1 MELHTLSGS
10 LGTGIVIG
18 GYISQVA
25 RLVRTH
31 RTEGVSVRAY
41 VLWAV
46 ASGLLLVHARG
57 MRQWSS
63 PYSRSPRSSPAS

>member
-1 MELHTLSGS
+1 MELHLLCGC

-31 RTEGVSVRAY
+31 RAEGVSGRSY
-41 VLWAV
+41 FLWAV
-46 ASGLLLVHARG
+46 RPG
-57 MRQWSS
+57 
-63 PYSRSPRSSPAS
+63 YS

>member
-10 LGTGIVIG
+10 LGTGIIVG

-31 RTEGVSVRAY
+31 RAEGVSGRSY
-41 VLWAV
+41 FLWAV
-46 ASGLLLVHARG
+46 RPG
-57 MRQWSS
+57 
-63 PYSRSPRSSPAS
+63 YS